1 MDLGRR
7 GKKGNVPAG
16 CTEGRKTETEHRG
29 GGRVSCKLCV
39 CVCVIR
45 KQLQDWKGLSVGLRG
60 SHLIRPQRGHVQG
73 PGGGLGVL
81 TVLWEG
87 EISHAVRGVV
97 SGEEMKQRHLFGAIS
112 AAKKVWRAC

>member
-1 MDLGRR
+1 MSLQDAQKEEKRR
-7 GKKGNVPAG
+7 QNTEEAGGSPA
-16 CTEGRKTETEHRG
+16 
-29 GGRVSCKLCV
+29 SCV